1 MPTNSTVVSK
11 SPWYASM
18 PTKVPLHL
26 FAFLGLFF
34 LLAGASEPASAA
46 NAERDDYFWQALT
59 HTQYIA
65 EGKQGPVVYL
75 FLDPNCPYCHKLYDQ
90 LQEKVAKGKLR
101 LRVVV
106 VGFLSPSSHA
116 KAAAILSAADPRA
129 ALAKN
134 ESGFAIRDG
143 RPEGGIAPADPTLV
157 AKEAGIL
164 HRNFAFLEGKES
176 LLDSVPPG
184 VVTVP
189 LLVYR
194 SQGQEHYL
202 VNLPTEEQWQEIL
215 DAK

>member
-1 MPTNSTVVSK
+1 MPTR
-11 SPWYASM
+11 AS
-18 PTKVPLHL
+18 LHL
-26 FAFLGLFF
+26 LAFLAIFF
-34 LLAGASEPASAA
+34 LLAGLSGPVRAASTDHDE
-46 NAERDDYFWQALT
+46 DFWQALT

-90 LQEKVAKGKLR
+90 LQGKVAKGKLR

-106 VGFLSPSSHA
+106 VGFLSPSSRD
-116 KAAAILSAADPRA
+116 KAAAILAAADPRA

-143 RPEGGIAPADPTLV
+143 RPEGGIAPADSALV

-164 HRNFAFLEGKES
+164 HRNFSFLQGKES
-176 LLDSVPPG
+176 LLDDVPPG
-184 VVTVP
+184 AVTVP

-194 SQGQEHYL
+194 RQGQLHYL

-215 DAK
+215 NAK